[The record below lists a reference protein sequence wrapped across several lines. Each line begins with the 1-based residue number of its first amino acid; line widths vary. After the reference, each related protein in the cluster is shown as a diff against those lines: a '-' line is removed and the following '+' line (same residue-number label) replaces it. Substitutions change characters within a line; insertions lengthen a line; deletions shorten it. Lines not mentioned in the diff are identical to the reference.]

1 MPSSPGSIPA
11 IELPTG
17 GELVGFNNPN
27 PPTSECSAIINL
39 QTQVAP
45 LIASMTC
52 QLKVLRLLQP
62 LIEVIKGLPSPSVQ
76 ALESFSQAAAAL
88 APCFVIPTPASV
100 LPFAK
105 NVLCMEIKSLK
116 CLLHNLQAVTRG
128 SGSHH
133 ASPTVSK
140 VRGIL
145 DSYPPIVG
153 TLQLAEELF
162 QIAGVTL
169 PDTPVLGNGTD
180 AGSLKTDQDTILG
193 FATELESIA
202 EALGGCA

>member
-27 PPTSECSAIINL
+27 PPTNECSAIINL

-76 ALESFSQAAAAL
+76 ALESFSQAAVAL
-88 APCFVIPTPASV
+88 APCLLIPTPASV
-100 LPFAK
+100 LPFVK
-105 NVLCMEIKSLK
+105 NVLCMEIKSLN
-116 CLLHNLQAVTRG
+116 CLLHNLQAVTSG

-133 ASPTVSK
+133 VSPAVSK

-153 TLQLAEELF
+153 TLHLAEELF

-169 PDTPVLGNGTD
+169 PDAPVLGNGTD
-180 AGSLKTDQDTILG
+180 AGSLKTDQDAILG
-193 FATELESIA
+193 FATALKSIA
-202 EALGGCA
+202 ETLGGCA